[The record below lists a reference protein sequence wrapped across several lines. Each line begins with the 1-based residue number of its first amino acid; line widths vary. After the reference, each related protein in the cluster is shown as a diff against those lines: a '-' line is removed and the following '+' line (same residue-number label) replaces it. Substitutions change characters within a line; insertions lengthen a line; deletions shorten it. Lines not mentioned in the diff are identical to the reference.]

1 MRNLYHLTIVLICA
15 VAFCGCND
23 DDENPFVGTDN
34 YISSW
39 DVVLGE
45 ENYAASI
52 AGNEITLTVPDGTDL
67 SGAKHQVSI
76 CEHAILAPDPN
87 TIESWDS
94 EQTFTVTS
102 FTGEKREYKFNIR
115 YSAISVSGGITLNSQ
130 SEVDAYASSKVSV
143 IDGVLRIAV
152 KASDDPIEN
161 VDALSGITE
170 ITGGLIIGKEYK
182 GENIIGFPNLQSVGS
197 LNIKYADIVNN
208 IELNGLK
215 SIKGDVVISN
225 NEPLSTDIV
234 ESISCPYLEMV
245 GGDISVSSQKY
256 NFNSLKH
263 IGNTCTIQNAVIID
277 FPSLQHVGG
286 EIKMEKVT
294 NLKTVNLPELT
305 ECESLSIPVGAKDAV
320 LDNVS
325 VPKLTEVPGRL
336 CVYMPTGFEEFLAQF
351 TKIGTLE
358 VWTENVRLD
367 LSKIELQ
374 HLTFSDNIVATG
386 CSIITGSDEMNFD
399 LDVPVGMPDMTGIK
413 KINGDVTLHQKGIL
427 VLDGIEEIHGTFNI
441 EDGRQIGQYGYV
453 IGLNAPELRIVGS
466 VVCNPTSGLGQFIC
480 PKLETID
487 GDIQFKLHSTNK
499 EFVFDIPAL
508 KTITGKLTIHAG
520 MNSTWGKTFTNLDAF
535 SNLEIVSAVTVMYG
549 TSLTSFAGLKK
560 AAESITDENNW
571 ETKNNSFNPTLADM
585 KAGKTEITDFN

>member
-1 MRNLYHLTIVLICA
+1 MKKLYYLTFALICT

-45 ENYAASI
+45 ENYVASI
-52 AGNEITLTVPDGTDL
+52 ADNEITLTVPDGTDL

-76 CEHAILAPDPN
+76 SEQATLAPDPN
-87 TIESWDS
+87 TVTLWDS
-94 EQTFTVTS
+94 EQIFTVTS

-130 SEVDAYASSKVSV
+130 SEVDAYASSNVSV

-152 KASDDPIEN
+152 KASDEPIEN
-161 VDALSGITE
+161 VDALSRITE
-170 ITGGLIIGKEYK
+170 ITGGLVIGKEYK
-182 GENIIGFPNLQSVGS
+182 GTDLKGFINLRSAG
-197 LNIKYADIVNN
+197 LLEINAAIPN
-208 IELNGLK
+208 IELNNLK
-215 SIKGDVVISN
+215 TVKGDFSVSVGSSG
-225 NEPLSTDIV
+225 EST
-234 ESISCPYLEMV
+234 SFPYLEMI
-245 GGDISVSSQKY
+245 GGDFYMNAPKFNV
-256 NFNSLKH
+256 NSLKH
-263 IGNTCTIQNAVIID
+263 IGNTCTVDNGINVD

-286 EIKMEKVT
+286 EIKIDDYYSA
-294 NLKTVNLPELT
+294 LKTVNLPELT
-305 ECESLSIPVGAKDAV
+305 ECESLSIPLSAKDAV

-336 CVYMPTGFEEFLAQF
+336 RVYMPTGFEEFLAQF

-358 VWTENVRLD
+358 VRTENVKLD

-374 HLTFSDNIVATG
+374 HLTFSDKIVATG
-386 CSIITGSDEMNFD
+386 CSISTGSDEMNFD

-453 IGLNAPELRIVGS
+453 IGLNAPELRTVGN
-466 VVCNPTSGLGQFIC
+466 VVCNSLGQFIC
-480 PKLETID
+480 PKLETIK

-508 KTITGKLTIHAG
+508 KTITGELTLHAG
-520 MNSTWGKTFTNLDAF
+520 MNNTWGKTFTNFDAF
-535 SNLEIVSAVTVMYG
+535 SNLETVSAVSVTYC

-571 ETKNNSFNPTLADM
+571 ETSSNSFNPTLADM

>member
-1 MRNLYHLTIVLICA
+1 MRKLYHLTIALICA

-170 ITGGLIIGKEYK
+170 ITGGLIIGNEYK
-182 GENIIGFPNLQSVGS
+182 GTDLKGFINLQSAGLLKINSSV
-197 LNIKYADIVNN
+197 LNAEFNN
-208 IELNGLK
+208 LK
-215 SIKGDVVISN
+215 NVKCDFSVSIGNSDGAASF
-225 NEPLSTDIV
+225 
-234 ESISCPYLEMV
+234 PYLEMV
-245 GGDISVSSQKY
+245 GGDFSIDVPKS

-263 IGNTCTIQNAVIID
+263 IGNTCTINNGIIVD

-286 EIKMEKVT
+286 EIKIDDY
-294 NLKTVNLPELT
+294 NSALKTVNLPELT
-305 ECESLSIPVGAKDAV
+305 ECESLSIPLSAKDAV

-336 CVYMPTGFEEFLAQF
+336 RVYMPTGFEEFLAQF

-358 VWTENVRLD
+358 VRMENVRLD

-374 HLTFSDNIVATG
+374 HLTFSDKIVATG

-441 EDGRQIGQYGYV
+441 EDGRQIGQYGYA
-453 IGLNAPELRIVGS
+453 IGLNAPELRTVGN
-466 VVCNPTSGLGQFIC
+466 VVCNSLGQFIC
-480 PKLETID
+480 PKLETIE

-508 KTITGKLTIHAG
+508 KTITGKLTLHAG
-520 MNSTWGKTFTNLDAF
+520 MNNTWGKTFTNFDAF
-535 SNLEIVSAVTVMYG
+535 SNLETVLAVSVTYC

-571 ETKNNSFNPTLADM
+571 ETSSNSFNPTLADM

>member
-1 MRNLYHLTIVLICA
+1 MKKLYYLTFALICA

-23 DDENPFVGTDN
+23 DDDNPFVGTDN

-39 DVVLGE
+39 NVVLGE

-52 AGNEITLTVPDGTDL
+52 AGNEITLTVPDGTNL

-76 CEHAILAPDPN
+76 CEHATLAPDPN
-87 TIESWDS
+87 TVDSWDS
-94 EQTFTVTS
+94 EQIFTVTS
-102 FTGEKREYKFNIR
+102 FTGEKREYNFNIN
-115 YSAISVSGGITLNSQ
+115 YSAISESGGITLNSQ
-130 SEVDAYASSKVSV
+130 SEVDAYASSNVSV

-161 VDALSGITE
+161 VDALSRITE
-170 ITGGLIIGKEYK
+170 ITGGLIIGKEFK

-197 LNIKYADIVNN
+197 LNIEYADIVNN

-215 SIKGDVVISN
+215 SIKGNVVISN
-225 NEPLSTDIV
+225 KNPLSTDIV
-234 ESISCPYLEMV
+234 ESISCPYLEMI
-245 GGDISVSSQKY
+245 GGNISVSSQKY
-256 NFNSLKH
+256 NFNSLTY
-263 IGNTCTIQNAVIID
+263 IGNTCTIQNAVIVD

-286 EIKMEKVT
+286 EITMEKLT

-305 ECESLSIPVGAKDAV
+305 ECESLSIPVSPQNAV

-325 VPKLTEVPGRL
+325 IPKLTEVPGTL
-336 CVYMPTGFEEFLAQF
+336 CVYMPMGFEEFLAQF
-351 TKIGTLE
+351 TKIGTLT
-358 VWTENVRLD
+358 VLTENVKLD
-367 LSKIELQ
+367 LTKIELQ
-374 HLTFSDNIVATG
+374 LLTFSDNIVATG

-441 EDGRQIGQYGYV
+441 EDGRQIGQYGYA
-453 IGLNAPELRIVGS
+453 IGLNAQELRTVGD
-466 VVCNPTSGLGQFIC
+466 VVCSSLGQFIC
-480 PKLETID
+480 PKLETIE

-499 EFVFDIPAL
+499 EFVFNIPAL
-508 KTITGKLTIHAG
+508 KTITGKLTINAG
-520 MNSTWGKTFTNLDAF
+520 MNKTWGSTFTNFDAF
-535 SNLEIVSAVTVMYG
+535 SNLETVSAVSVTYC
-549 TSLTSFAGLKK
+549 TSLTSFGGLKK

-571 ETKNNSFNPTLADM
+571 ETTKNSFNPTLADM